1 MKALF
6 KNANV
11 YANGEFKKQTM
22 LLDGASLSVFMGD
35 VSTIDAPTF
44 DNIAIVSL

>member
-6 KNANV
+6 KNANE

-22 LLDGASLSVFMGD
+22 LLDGASLSIFMGCVLSD
-35 VSTIDAPTF
+35 YVPNSTSV
-44 DNIAIVSL
+44 NR